1 MGKNNMSRERIE
13 DTIMQLIFL
22 AEANLECCK
31 VIYKFLDKQKENQS
45 KIRFF
50 NENWVEY
57 LMLSAVNHFSESI
70 SIMHSLLHKP
80 KRKNKEASFNLYEKK
95 VINKNCF
102 EDKSKTQEFLSEIK
116 NIRNEFKNK
125 KFSDIRDKIVDHK
138 DFKNIGDPLV
148 FVLNIINYEI
158 IEKLQ
163 KLIKNLKEVALE
175 FFEAKISY
183 NHSIDYEG
191 GLKKLLD
198 SF

>member
-1 MGKNNMSRERIE
+1 MGKTNISREIIE
-13 DTIMQLIFL
+13 DRISQLIFL

-31 VIYKFLDKQKENQS
+31 IIYKFLDKQRENQS

-50 NENWVEY
+50 NKNYVRY

-80 KRKNKEASFNLYEKK
+80 KRKNKELSFNLYEKK

-116 NIRNEFKNK
+116 NIRKEFKNE
-125 KFSDIRDKIVDHK
+125 KFSDIRDTIVDHK
-138 DFKNIGDPLV
+138 DFENIGDPIV
-148 FVLNIINYEI
+148 FALNIINYEI

-163 KLIKNLKEVALE
+163 ELIKNLKEVALK